1 MAPCAHHL
9 RMTTT
14 PPPTIIAFAS
24 PKGGVGKS
32 TSCLS
37 LAGALAS
44 QGHRVHVV
52 DFDQTQT
59 LWRWYSSNPTA
70 QSIPNLTV
78 EQGPTEDLAAFLND
92 VWSNRSGFVLVDLA
106 GTLTN
111 HMLQLAA
118 FAHLTITPA
127 KLNEPDILE
136 ANKLA
141 QQLLA
146 LGKKINKPITHRIL
160 INEVP
165 ALLASYQVHTLG
177 QIDNS
182 PLQRFPTLMH
192 TRAAYPESFLTGTP
206 PHFADRSRSTISKAI
221 EEIDHLLGD
230 VLAAL
235 SQDQERAAA

>member
-1 MAPCAHHL
+1 
-9 RMTTT
+9 MTST
-14 PPPTIIAFAS
+14 PPPTVIAFAS

-37 LAGALAS
+37 LAGALAAK
-44 QGHRVHVV
+44 GHRVHVI

-59 LWRWYSSNPTA
+59 LWRWYSSNATA
-70 QSIPNLTV
+70 QGIPNLTV
-78 EQGPTEDLAAFLND
+78 EQGPTDDLPAFLQQL
-92 VWSNRSGFVLVDLA
+92 WTQRSGYVLVDLA

-127 KLNEPDILE
+127 KLNEPDVLE

-146 LGKKINKPITHRIL
+146 LGKKINKPIIHRIL

-165 ALLASYQVHTLG
+165 ALLASYQIHTLA

-206 PHFADRSRSTISKAI
+206 PHFGDRNRPTIAKAI
-221 EEIDHLLGD
+221 EEIDHLVAD
-230 VLAAL
+230 VQAAL
-235 SQDQERAAA
+235 HIDEERAAA

>member
-1 MAPCAHHL
+1 
-9 RMTTT
+9 MTTT
-14 PPPTIIAFAS
+14 PPPTVIAFAS

-37 LAGALAS
+37 LAGALAA
-44 QGHRVHVV
+44 QGHRVHVI

-59 LWRWYSSNPTA
+59 LWRWYSSNPAA
-70 QSIPNLTV
+70 QAIPNLSV
-78 EQGPTEDLAAFLND
+78 EQGPSDDLPAFLQQL
-92 VWSNRSGFVLVDLA
+92 WTQRSGYVLVDLA

-118 FAHLTITPA
+118 FAHLIITPA

-146 LGKKINKPITHRIL
+146 LGKKINKPIVHRIL

-165 ALLASYQVHTLG
+165 ALLAGYQIHTLA
-177 QIDNS
+177 QIDKS

-206 PHFADRSRSTISKAI
+206 PHFGDRTRPTIAKAI
-221 EEIDHLLGD
+221 EEIDHLVNDMLM
-230 VLAAL
+230 AL
-235 SQDQERAAA
+235 RIEKERAAA

>member
-1 MAPCAHHL
+1 
-9 RMTTT
+9 MTTT
-14 PPPTIIAFAS
+14 PPPTVIAFAS

-37 LAGALAS
+37 LAGALSA
-44 QGHRVHVV
+44 QGHRVHVI

-59 LWRWYSSNPTA
+59 LWRWYSSNPAA
-70 QSIPNLTV
+70 QAIPNLSV
-78 EQGPTEDLAAFLND
+78 EQGPSDDLPAFLQQL
-92 VWSNRSGFVLVDLA
+92 WTQRAGYVLVDLA

-111 HMLQLAA
+111 HMLQLAV
-118 FAHLTITPA
+118 FAHLIITPA

-146 LGKKINKPITHRIL
+146 LGKKINKPIVHRIL

-165 ALLASYQVHTLG
+165 ALLAGYQIHTLA
-177 QIDNS
+177 QVDKS

-206 PHFADRSRSTISKAI
+206 PHFSDRTRPTIAKAI
-221 EEIDHLLGD
+221 EEIDHLVSDMLMALGIEK
-230 VLAAL
+230 
-235 SQDQERAAA
+235 ERAAA